1 MVNWEETDVGSARGV
16 HGVGEGTGQQVPKVS
31 AACAWCRSRW
41 SPIGHSWSTHNQ
53 AAPPMK
59 GPWAPRPQAGAL
71 TQGPSA
77 DQNYRVPT
85 CPYPGQGR
93 EEWAT
98 GGGPLPLLRPDS
110 RTAEGSQGSRW
121 VFGPKRTPTFGVCQG
136 AHNPDKG
143 SDGFRK
149 WLWLKYGRL
158 DCQKQITPE
167 RLLTR
172 LFSTWFL

>member
-1 MVNWEETDVGSARGV
+1 
-16 HGVGEGTGQQVPKVS
+16 
-31 AACAWCRSRW
+31 
-41 SPIGHSWSTHNQ
+41 
-53 AAPPMK
+53 MK